1 MRPTL
6 LLGLSAVVGVA
17 ALMFAG
23 QVQASGDGTPPA
35 NADITVSK
43 GVIDVKGHPGWHINT
58 EYTWKIHSPDGKTKL
73 FDHKANPDKFEFD
86 KADEKIGGP
95 PHVKVHVPSGPV
107 LISGAICS
115 NGSGQCENFTRVPV
129 TVP

>member
-6 LLGLSAVVGVA
+6 LLGLSAIVA
-17 ALMFAG
+17 MVCASGL
-23 QVQASGDGTPPA
+23 VQASGDGQPPA
-35 NADITVSK
+35 NADIVPSK
-43 GVIDVKGHPGWHINT
+43 GVIDIKGHPGWHINT
-58 EYTWKIHSPDGKTKL
+58 DYTWKILSTDGTKL
-73 FDHKANPDKFEFD
+73 FDHKKNPDKFEFD
-86 KADEKIGGP
+86 KADDKIGGP

-115 NGSGQCENFTRVPV
+115 NANGQCENFTKVPV